1 MTLGAGAAA
10 EHRAE
15 RCKQAAV
22 SQELH
27 RKSIISATD
36 EGKDEHVAVKD

>member
-15 RCKQAAV
+15 RRKQAAV
-22 SQELH
+22 SQEFL
-27 RKSIISATD
+27 RKSIIWEFLLQKMKERMRT
-36 EGKDEHVAVKD
+36 